1 MDSESSSKISKT
13 YIQLADQFNLK
24 NYSKSQK
31 EVSVDEK
38 RKHLFELAKEELNQN
53 SLSHFLLER
62 QKQRIMIPRKK
73 SILRI

>member
-38 RKHLFELAKEELNQN
+38 RKHLFELAKEELNKN